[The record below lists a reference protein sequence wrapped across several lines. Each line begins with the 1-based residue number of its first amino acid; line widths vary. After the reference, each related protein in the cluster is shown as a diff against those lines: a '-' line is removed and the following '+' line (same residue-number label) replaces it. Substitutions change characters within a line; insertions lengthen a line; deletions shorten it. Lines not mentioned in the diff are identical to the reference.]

1 MACYHSFVPKRL
13 ARSHRVNGGSPWP
26 ASLFWA
32 ALGFENTPGISC
44 PFVLYFGWLKYLA
57 NRSQM
62 FAVLRTAASSTA
74 SSRDEE
80 AAKLEEALS
89 KSLGTY
95 YQSGPPHHVLLPCVM
110 RDSSGR

>member
-1 MACYHSFVPKRL
+1 
-13 ARSHRVNGGSPWP
+13 
-26 ASLFWA
+26 
-32 ALGFENTPGISC
+32 
-44 PFVLYFGWLKYLA
+44 
-57 NRSQM
+57 M
-62 FAVLRTAASSTA
+62 FALLRTAASSTA